1 MTPRVYEQ
9 EEERLNPKKKRKK
22 KVVAVVDE
30 VRHSPKAFRCYVC
43 SVKELWS

>member
-1 MTPRVYEQ
+1 VYEQ

-30 VRHSPKAFRCYVC
+30 VRHSQKVFRCYVS